1 MAKRTKELTK
11 LNDQLNEQMDIILR
25 CTIENKK
32 YGRLLLASP
41 PSSRYPYV
49 YLSSPQKPVH
59 PLSYKFSYI
68 FSNELK

>member
-1 MAKRTKELTK
+1 MAKRTKGLTK

-41 PSSRYPYV
+41 T
-49 YLSSPQKPVH
+49 LI
-59 PLSYKFSYI
+59 PLSLCISPRYQLCCSA
-68 FSNELK
+68 NEKTCRFFKRL